1 MHVHTNRIS
10 SKIMSEILYF
20 SKLNKEEKPTKYRV
34 SPEIKR
40 PISSNTSKT
49 EFIFQNSCKR
59 GQIKWTHRSI
69 FRSLVQHG
77 THTHRH
83 THSERK
89 HNHTKSNNLT
99 FKTYLKAN
107 RKNE

>member
-1 MHVHTNRIS
+1 MTGRYGISVKRKMHVHTNRIS

-34 SPEIKR
+34 SPQIKR

-69 FRSLVQHG
+69 SDHLFSMVH
-77 THTHRH
+77 THTH
-83 THSERK
+83 TQ
-89 HNHTKSNNLT
+89 
-99 FKTYLKAN
+99 
-107 RKNE
+107 